1 MVWCVSARKFVA
13 LPERVLI
20 EALRVAEEVGV
31 PYTVLIER
39 ILTEVL
45 RVMRYRRGVLE
56 SLATADSFED
66 VRRLGGMVLPE
77 GVVREVLSKLGP
89 EELKRMCS
97 ELRRMCAWFGELGRV
112 KRPLTPN
119 EFRNSL
125 SVWLPSA
132 SIDVVREDPYFKFVV
147 SLTSPSREFLELSRC
162 VVEGL
167 IKGYDLRDHEMSVGS
182 SVIAVRV
189 GGLVEG

>member
-1 MVWCVSARKFVA
+1 MSARKFVA
-13 LPERVLI
+13 IPERILA
-20 EALRVAEEVGV
+20 EAVRVAEDMGV

-45 RVMRYRRGVLE
+45 KVMRYRKGVLD
-56 SLATADSFED
+56 SLAAADAFED

-77 GVVREVLSKLGP
+77 GVVREVLGRMSP
-89 EELKRMCS
+89 EELERVCS
-97 ELRRMCAWFGELGRV
+97 ELGRMSAWFGELGRV
-112 KRPLTPN
+112 KRSLTPG

-132 SIDVVREDPYFKFVV
+132 SIDVLKEGTTFKFVV
-147 SLTSPSREFLELSRC
+147 SLTTPSSEFLMLSKC

-167 IKGYDLRDHEMSVGS
+167 VRGYGIKEHDVAVGS
-182 SVIAVRV
+182 SVITVRL
-189 GGLVEG
+189 GGLVEE